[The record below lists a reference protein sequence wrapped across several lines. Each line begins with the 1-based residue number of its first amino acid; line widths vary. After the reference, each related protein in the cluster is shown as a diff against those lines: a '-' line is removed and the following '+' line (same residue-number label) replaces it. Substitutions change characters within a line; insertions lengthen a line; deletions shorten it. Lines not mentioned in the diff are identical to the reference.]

1 MDIETCWYEF
11 SPYLYIVAGLLAIYF
26 STALIGGLAGAL
38 LIVAALTILRLRWL
52 HRRSEDKK
60 IKRVG

>member
-11 SPYLYIVAGLLAIYF
+11 SPYIYLVAGCISIF
-26 STALIGGLAGAL
+26 CSSTLVGNLAGTL
-38 LIVAALTILRLRWL
+38 LVVAALTILRLRWI
-52 HRRSEDKK
+52 HRRTEDKK